1 MAKYT
6 LTESGKN
13 FTTKK
18 SILFMKWMMDEDEEH
33 WDNESDFISEYAKK
47 QYFLNRIILR
57 IDTRQ
62 HFIED
67 LKKNNLLIIEEQKSL
82 FSKFF

>member
-1 MAKYT
+1 
-6 LTESGKN
+6 
-13 FTTKK
+13 
-18 SILFMKWMMDEDEEH
+18 MKWMMDEDEEH

-82 FSKFF
+82 FSNFF